1 MGHPI
6 FRVVFVLALRA
17 EIMARHRV
25 VPALTLRPSCRVR
38 VRVVFLVSCVVPHP
52 SCLALGCRSAVVRVE
67 PAGAPQVAAPMGPR
81 PIGVAT
87 MDGIAGP
94 PIRRRAVSGGS
105 RWTAGCS
112 VRHEAWGRA
121 RQCSV
126 GGGAVG
132 RPPRH
137 LERGKLKEHRTRTAA
152 AALCSRLQ
160 MG

>member
-1 MGHPI
+1 
-6 FRVVFVLALRA
+6 
-17 EIMARHRV
+17 MARHRV

-38 VRVVFLVSCVVPHP
+38 VVFLASCVVPRP
-52 SCLALGCRSAVVRVE
+52 SCLAHLDIYSRHCHGSTRGCRSAVVRVE
-67 PAGAPQVAAPMGPR
+67 PAKAPQVAAPMGPR

-112 VRHEAWGRA
+112 VRHEAWCRA